1 MEEIKN
7 VNLTQLKPFKN
18 HPFSVNFDKDF
29 IELMKSIDKEGVIV
43 PLLARPN
50 PNGEGYE
57 LISGHRRKMVCEEL
71 GIEEIPVV
79 IREMNDE
86 QAIIAMVDINLM
98 QREKIKL
105 SEKAF
110 ALKMK
115 LEAMSRQ
122 GQRSDLTSGQVD
134 QKLKNRDVKTYGIE
148 IEKKDNEEL
157 VFRNSENGT
166 ILTKTDKVCPNC
178 GCPSKYEL
186 KEEKPQSVQVD
197 KINVTSKMKKIIIG
211 VIVAIIVCVGGGY
224 GYKSYSEYKAE
235 QEYIAYY
242 NGYIDNLKKAES
254 LMMLGG
260 SDAESLCNLAQEV
273 WSNAIFKKSSST
285 TDKYTKTKSGFVDD
299 FNTALLLLYI
309 DSDTTSTVSKIES
322 NQSDVKT
329 IMKKLQNP
337 PDGLDKCYD
346 TICELNTSYN
356 TLTDMAI
363 SSSGNYTV

>member
-148 IEKKDNEEL
+148 IEKKDTEEL
-157 VFRNSENGT
+157 VFRNSEKTTNSYSSRKELAMQIGESERQIQRYIRLT
-166 ILTKTDKVCPNC
+166 NLIPQILEMVDAERIAFTVAVELSYLKETEQ
-178 GCPSKYEL
+178 YEL
-186 KEEKPQSVQVD
+186 YAVMDLEQCTPSLTQAHRMKMSSQSGNLDMDNIYCILEEEKPNQKE
-197 KINVTSKMKKIIIG
+197 KIKIP
-211 VIVAIIVCVGGGY
+211 A
-224 GYKSYSEYKAE
+224 
-235 QEYIAYY
+235 
-242 NGYIDNLKKAES
+242 D
-254 LMMLGG
+254 
-260 SDAESLCNLAQEV
+260 
-273 WSNAIFKKSSST
+273 
-285 TDKYTKTKSGFVDD
+285 
-299 FNTALLLLYI
+299 LLEEFFPENF
-309 DSDTTSTVSKIES
+309 TEKQKIEL
-322 NQSDVKT
+322 
-329 IMKKLQNP
+329 IKKLVEEWYIEQNEI
-337 PDGLDKCYD
+337 DIKLSKR
-346 TICELNTSYN
+346 
-356 TLTDMAI
+356 
-363 SSSGNYTV
+363 

>member
-110 ALKMK
+110 ALKN
-115 LEAMSRQ
+115 EI
-122 GQRSDLTSGQVD
+122 RSNEPTG
-134 QKLKNRDVKTYGIE
+134 T
-148 IEKKDNEEL
+148 KK
-157 VFRNSENGT
+157 
-166 ILTKTDKVCPNC
+166 
-178 GCPSKYEL
+178 
-186 KEEKPQSVQVD
+186 
-197 KINVTSKMKKIIIG
+197 
-211 VIVAIIVCVGGGY
+211 
-224 GYKSYSEYKAE
+224 
-235 QEYIAYY
+235 
-242 NGYIDNLKKAES
+242 
-254 LMMLGG
+254 
-260 SDAESLCNLAQEV
+260 
-273 WSNAIFKKSSST
+273 
-285 TDKYTKTKSGFVDD
+285 
-299 FNTALLLLYI
+299 
-309 DSDTTSTVSKIES
+309 
-322 NQSDVKT
+322 
-329 IMKKLQNP
+329 
-337 PDGLDKCYD
+337 
-346 TICELNTSYN
+346 
-356 TLTDMAI
+356 
-363 SSSGNYTV
+363 

>member
-57 LISGHRRKMVCEEL
+57 LRRKMVCEEL
-71 GIEEIPVV
+71 GIEKIPVV

-134 QKLKNRDVKTYGIE
+134 QRLKNRDVKTYGIE

-157 VFRNSENGT
+157 VFRNSEKTTNSYSSRKELAMQIGESERQIQRYIRLT
-166 ILTKTDKVCPNC
+166 HLIPQILEMVDAERIAFTVAVELSYLKETEQ
-178 GCPSKYEL
+178 YEL
-186 KEEKPQSVQVD
+186 YAVMDLEQCTPSLTQAHRM
-197 KINVTSKMKKIIIG
+197 KM
-211 VIVAIIVCVGGGY
+211 
-224 GYKSYSEYKAE
+224 
-235 QEYIAYY
+235 
-242 NGYIDNLKKAES
+242 
-254 LMMLGG
+254 
-260 SDAESLCNLAQEV
+260 
-273 WSNAIFKKSSST
+273 SS
-285 TDKYTKTKSGFVDD
+285 
-299 FNTALLLLYI
+299 
-309 DSDTTSTVSKIES
+309 
-322 NQSDVKT
+322 Q
-329 IMKKLQNP
+329 
-337 PDGLDKCYD
+337 
-346 TICELNTSYN
+346 
-356 TLTDMAI
+356 
-363 SSSGNYTV
+363 SGNLDMDNIY

>member
-134 QKLKNRDVKTYGIE
+134 QKLKNRNVKTYGIE

-157 VFRNSENGT
+157 VFRNSE
-166 ILTKTDKVCPNC
+166 KTTN
-178 GCPSKYEL
+178 
-186 KEEKPQSVQVD
+186 
-197 KINVTSKMKKIIIG
+197 
-211 VIVAIIVCVGGGY
+211 
-224 GYKSYSEYKAE
+224 SYSSRKELAMQIGE
-235 QEYIAYY
+235 SERQIQRYIRLDLDVFLFTSSLDSVISQSILHQKNTGLY
-242 NGYIDNLKKAES
+242 NSVTL
-254 LMMLGG
+254 LGSIVKYFCLFQKLHHSFSVFG
-260 SDAESLCNLAQEV
+260 SQAAFQFSVLFC
-273 WSNAIFKKSSST
+273 
-285 TDKYTKTKSGFVDD
+285 D
-299 FNTALLLLYI
+299 F
-309 DSDTTSTVSKIES
+309 
-322 NQSDVKT
+322 
-329 IMKKLQNP
+329 
-337 PDGLDKCYD
+337 
-346 TICELNTSYN
+346 
-356 TLTDMAI
+356 
-363 SSSGNYTV
+363 

>member
-86 QAIIAMVDINLM
+86 QAIIAGFAREAREEGFDEIAELFEGVAKIEKENDEQAIIAMVDINLM

-157 VFRNSENGT
+157 VFRNSEKTTNSYSSRKELAMQIGESERQIQRYIRLT
-166 ILTKTDKVCPNC
+166 NLIPQILEMVDAERIAFTVAVELSYLKETEQ
-178 GCPSKYEL
+178 YEL
-186 KEEKPQSVQVD
+186 YAVMDLEQCTPSLTQAHRMKMSSQSGNLDMDNIYCILEEEKPNQKE
-197 KINVTSKMKKIIIG
+197 KIKIPADLLEEFFPENFTEKQKIG
-211 VIVAIIVCVGGGY
+211 LI
-224 GYKSYSEYKAE
+224 
-235 QEYIAYY
+235 
-242 NGYIDNLKKAES
+242 
-254 LMMLGG
+254 
-260 SDAESLCNLAQEV
+260 
-273 WSNAIFKKSSST
+273 
-285 TDKYTKTKSGFVDD
+285 
-299 FNTALLLLYI
+299 
-309 DSDTTSTVSKIES
+309 
-322 NQSDVKT
+322 
-329 IMKKLQNP
+329 KKLVEEWYIEQNEI
-337 PDGLDKCYD
+337 DIKLSKR
-346 TICELNTSYN
+346 
-356 TLTDMAI
+356 
-363 SSSGNYTV
+363 